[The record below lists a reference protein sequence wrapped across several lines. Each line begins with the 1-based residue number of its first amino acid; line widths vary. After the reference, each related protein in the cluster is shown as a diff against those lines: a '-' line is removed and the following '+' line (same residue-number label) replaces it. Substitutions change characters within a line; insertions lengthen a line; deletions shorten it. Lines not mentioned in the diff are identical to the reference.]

1 MKLFSKLNAWH
12 YKLIKVIIITIIA
25 MLAQPLM
32 YELVKNIVEL
42 YNFHMGVPSPIV
54 MPKYIVQHVNT
65 PMENF
70 KGYLA
75 IVAPLIYLVLLLN
88 LTKSFF
94 NR

>member
-1 MKLFSKLNAWH
+1 MKLFSNLNAWH

-25 MLAQPLM
+25 VLVQPLM
-32 YELVKNIVEL
+32 YELLKKIVEF

-75 IVAPLIYLVLLLN
+75 IVAPLIYLALLLN
-88 LTKSFF
+88 ITKPFLKK
-94 NR
+94 